1 MHPFRYVVSLRVTHP
16 AMDPQQICN
25 GLGPQAKWKWK
36 VGEKRQT
43 PAGTPLSGVYKD
55 TFCTFALAPPQG
67 CELERFIKR
76 CNKSLESHRRF
87 LNRITSTGGS
97 AEYFIGMFLDSN
109 HGVVFAPEVLAQLT
123 KLQIG
128 LSFDLYCGSDQKSR
142 KRKRPGRKQS
152 A

>member
-1 MHPFRYVVSLRVTHP
+1 MYPFKYGVTLRVTHP

-25 GLGPQAKWKWK
+25 GLGLRASLKQK

-55 TFCTFALAPPQG
+55 TFCTFDLAPPQG
-67 CELERFIKR
+67 CELEAFIKC
-76 CNKSLESHRRF
+76 CNRRLESHRRF
-87 LNRITSTGGS
+87 LNRISSTGGS

-109 HGVVFAPEVLAQLT
+109 HGVVFDPDVLAQLT

-128 LSFDLYCGSDQKSR
+128 LSFDLYGRSNQER
-142 KRKRPGRKQS
+142 KTKQTRRKQS